1 MSTENTQTTEVTKS
15 EATKSQLIFDTL
27 RANRKR
33 GAKIEQLV
41 EATEL
46 KTSYMGSY
54 MAEFKRVYGANVEY
68 NKTTKRY
75 KLKNIKEVGAKLKEK
90 LN

>member
-1 MSTENTQTTEVTKS
+1 MSTENTQTTEVTSK
-15 EATKSQLIFDTL
+15 ATKSQLIFNTL

-33 GAKIEQLV
+33 GAKIEQLTA
-41 EATEL
+41 ATGL
-46 KTSYMGSY
+46 PTNYMGSY

-68 NKTTKRY
+68 NKVSKRY
-75 KLKNIKEVGAKLKEK
+75 KLKNTKEVAKAIKEK